1 MPSASPSPF
10 DRISQWLADGN
21 LPAAEAYWLKRAKG
35 DRVPARF
42 VEVAAKVA
50 EQDGRWEDAL
60 ARWQRCAAMEPERR
74 TVLMGQARA
83 LVQLQRWTDARDTL
97 NQQLDREPDRLA
109 AHELAARVAM
119 QLGQLDAARQ
129 HWLRA
134 AHDPRFV
141 RPAALA
147 LMDLYEQAGET
158 ELAAQQALTLLDQ
171 PRLQAPVLKSMVKVT
186 RSAGC
191 WAAAVTLL
199 ERLLALEPT
208 SQRHRLAL
216 AQCQLALRDFEAARV
231 GLDAAELLPPGLPAW
246 QVASQVL
253 RGQADE
259 AFLTAY
265 TLRASAPVTT
275 VASAGSEVPSV
286 PQVVLLLELAAD
298 ARVAL
303 LQQVAAQAEA
313 GHAPAPWQQMVQ
325 LALAAAQGQPL
336 VAPPAATAT
345 LPATQAVGV
354 MLLARLQQQAGE
366 FSAALATLQGLDVA
380 ALAEAWGDDPCQRQ
394 VLTVRHACAV
404 RLGDLAAA
412 QAALDQGL
420 AGGLDRNWAAARALD
435 LSLHGR
441 GLPEAA
447 AKWAGETPLAQWQR
461 PFARQDHALALAGSG
476 QATYAV
482 AQLQARLDLR
492 PDDDDARMALV
503 GVLQGAGDAAGAL
516 AALNPVWQRDGLRP
530 LVYDDARQVLL
541 PGGVSAVGTAPL
553 TPDGPLVSVV
563 MTLRPG
569 QAHLLPSLRSVL
581 AQSWRQLELVLVAL
595 GWDDEA
601 AAALRADLGHDAR
614 VQWLPLAGGTGV
626 PQARN
631 LAAQQAAGNL
641 LWFSDADAW
650 WHLDA
655 LATQVAAL
663 ADHPQWLACRHST
676 LRVDVAGR
684 VQFRPERPMQPGGL
698 SALLMRREVWELLG
712 GFDEVARGYNAEYLQ
727 RMVRTLGRARVG
739 DVLAPLRLTTL
750 HPGSVAAGA
759 DLPAHW
765 FGHDP
770 AVDRYLH
777 AARRWLNTAALQRPV
792 LPAASDSSAAS
803 AMSALDG
810 GRPFPLPQDL

>member
-21 LPAAEAYWLKRAKG
+21 LLAAEAYWLKRSKG

-83 LVQLQRWTDARDTL
+83 LVQLQRWTDARDAL
-97 NQQLDREPDRLA
+97 NQQLDQEPDRLA
-109 AHELAARVAM
+109 AHEMAARVAM
-119 QLGQLDAARQ
+119 QLGQHDAARQ

-134 AHDPRFV
+134 AQDPRFA

-147 LMDLYEQAGET
+147 LMDLYEQAGEV
-158 ELAAQQALTLLDQ
+158 ELAAQQALGLLDQ
-171 PRLQAPVLKSMVKVT
+171 PRLQAPVLKTMVKVT
-186 RSAGC
+186 RSAGR

-199 ERLLALEPT
+199 ERLLVLEPT

-216 AQCQLALRDFEAARV
+216 AQCQLALRDFDAARV
-231 GLDAAELLPPGLPAW
+231 GLDAADLLPPGLPAW

-265 TLRASAPVTT
+265 TLRASAPGAT
-275 VASAGSEVPSV
+275 VASAGSEVPTV

-303 LQQVAAQAEA
+303 LQQVAAQAVA
-313 GHAPAPWQQMVQ
+313 GHASAPWQQMVQ
-325 LALAAAQGQPL
+325 LALAAAQGQAL
-336 VAPPAATAT
+336 VAPAVTAA

-354 MLLARLQQQAGE
+354 LLLARLQQQAGE
-366 FSAALATLQGLDVA
+366 FSAALTTLQGLDVA
-380 ALAEAWGDDPCQRQ
+380 ALAEAWGDDACQRQ

-461 PFARQDHALALAGSG
+461 PFARQDHALALASSG
-476 QATYAV
+476 QATHAV

-530 LVYDDARQVLL
+530 LVHDDARQGLL
-541 PGGVSAVGTAPL
+541 PGGVSVVGTAPL
-553 TPDGPLVSVV
+553 MQDGPLVSVV

-569 QAHLLPSLRSVL
+569 QAYLLPSLRSVL
-581 AQSWRQLELVLVAL
+581 AQTWCRLELVLVSL
-595 GWDDEA
+595 GFDDEA

-614 VQWLPLAGGTGV
+614 VRWLPLASGTGV

-631 LAAQQAAGNL
+631 LAAQQATGSL

-650 WHLDA
+650 WHPDA
-655 LATQVAAL
+655 LATQMAAL
-663 ADHPQWLACRHST
+663 TDHPQWLACRHST

-727 RMVRTLGRARVG
+727 RLVRTLGRARVG

-777 AARRWLNTAALQRPV
+777 AARRWLNAAALQRPV
-792 LPAASDSSAAS
+792 WPATAARL
-803 AMSALDG
+803 ALAG